1 MRMSAKSYGWG
12 VFFVTLMGLLASRA
26 AAQADEQ
33 KARAAFRLGNAHYE
47 NGEFVE
53 AAQEFEE
60 AYQFSGKPALL
71 YNIYLAY
78 RDANQPKKAADA
90 LRNYLQQSKDVPN
103 REQLESKLRALEKGL
118 QEEREKKAAQPAAIQ
133 PVPVVIEKQPPIEA
147 QARAVR
153 PEQKGVEESKEAPA
167 AAEPEQGSPEKSS
180 DDTVP
185 IISYIAMGVG
195 ASMIVGSVITGVV
208 STSEQSKL
216 KDKCPNNEC
225 PANLKST
232 KDTGE
237 TLAIVTDI
245 LLFGGIAV
253 AGGGLA
259 LLLWGGDDGESEE
272 TAATTTV
279 GCSTKGCRGSVTVR
293 F

>member
-1 MRMSAKSYGWG
+1 MRISAKSYYWG
-12 VFFVTLMGLLASRA
+12 VVFATLTSLLASGA
-26 AAQADEQ
+26 TAQADEQ

-60 AYQFSGKPALL
+60 AYQFSGKPQLL

-78 RDANQPKKAADA
+78 RDANEPEKAAGA
-90 LRNYLQQSKDVPN
+90 LRKYLQESKDVPN
-103 REQLESKLRALEKGL
+103 REQLASKLRALEKGL
-118 QEEREKKAAQPAAIQ
+118 EEEKEKKAAQPAVIQ
-133 PVPVVIEKQPPIEA
+133 PAPVVVEKKPPAET
-147 QARAVR
+147 RAVP
-153 PEQKGVEESKEAPA
+153 PEQKVAKESKETPG
-167 AAEPEQGSPEKSS
+167 AAEREQGSAEKSS

-195 ASMIVGSVITGVV
+195 ASMIVGSVITGIVT
-208 STSEQSKL
+208 TSEQSKL
-216 KDKCPNNEC
+216 KDKCPNKEC
-225 PANLKST
+225 PANLEST
-232 KDTGE
+232 KNTGE

-245 LLFGGIAV
+245 LLFGGIAA
-253 AGGGLA
+253 AGAGLA

-272 TAATTTV
+272 TTATTSI
-279 GCSTKGCRGSVTVR
+279 GCSTKGCSGSIRVR

>member
-1 MRMSAKSYGWG
+1 MRLSAKSYYWSV
-12 VFFVTLMGLLASRA
+12 VFVALTSLLASRA

-33 KARAAFRLGNAHYE
+33 KARAAFRVGNARYE

-53 AAQEFEE
+53 AAQEFEK
-60 AYQFSGKPALL
+60 AYQFSGKPQLL

-78 RDANQPKKAADA
+78 RDANQPEKAADA

-103 REQLESKLRALEKGL
+103 REQLQSKLRALEKGL
-118 QEEREKKAAQPAAIQ
+118 QEEKEKKGAQPAVIK
-133 PVPVVIEKQPPIEA
+133 PVPVVIEKQPPVES
-147 QARAVR
+147 QTPAVR
-153 PEQKGVEESKEAPA
+153 PEQKVAEEPKEASA
-167 AAEPEQGSPEKSS
+167 AAAPEQSSAEKSS

-195 ASMIVGSVITGVV
+195 ASMIVGSVVTGVV
-208 STSEQSKL
+208 TTSEQSKL
-216 KDKCPNNEC
+216 KDKCPNKVC
-225 PANLKST
+225 PADLKST

-253 AGGGLA
+253 AGAGLG

-272 TAATTTV
+272 TAATTSV
-279 GCSTKGCRGSVTVR
+279 GCSTKGCSGSVKVR